1 MIISRILESTAGIDI
16 SITNTLLYQVVS
28 LIFIL
33 LNIIYF
39 VFVNVSY
46 GREWL
51 NTDRTEKKILK
62 DMRIISDSHK
72 KSIKIFSIITFG
84 IMLAAAFVFL
94 FAKNFPTA
102 VLAGIYMLFVPV
114 INRKKALTR
123 IRNDVYISF
132 SEWLRDIV
140 IHLQDEP
147 LQAAVRET
155 YKDCPVVMK
164 ESLGRF
170 IYELEET
177 PSSVKPY
184 YEFMSE
190 FGVLDISSTVRM
202 LYSVS
207 ELDVDEA
214 DEMMNTIIKRN
225 YEIIDKYEENKNQN
239 NLSALRF
246 AEYIP
251 MIFVSLKIAAD
262 MLMVIT
268 GYL

>member
-1 MIISRILESTAGIDI
+1 
-16 SITNTLLYQVVS
+16 
-28 LIFIL
+28 
-33 LNIIYF
+33 
-39 VFVNVSY
+39 
-46 GREWL
+46 
-51 NTDRTEKKILK
+51 
-62 DMRIISDSHK
+62 
-72 KSIKIFSIITFG
+72 
-84 IMLAAAFVFL
+84 
-94 FAKNFPTA
+94 
-102 VLAGIYMLFVPV
+102 MLFVPV
-114 INRKKALTR
+114 INRKKALIR
-123 IRNDVYISF
+123 IQNDVYISF